1 MEIKQCIL
9 TNNDCYKEAKK
20 IKPVGI
26 VVHSTGA
33 NNPALKRYVQ
43 PDDGLLGVNQY
54 ANHWNRSGIEVCVHA
69 FIGKDKNGTVRCY
82 QTLPWDYA
90 CWGVGRGSKGSYN
103 YNPTGHIQFEIC
115 EDGLDDHAYF
125 NAAFG
130 TAEDLCAELCY
141 QFDLPVESV
150 VSHAEAA
157 KKGYAS
163 NHGDPDHWL
172 KKYSWTMDNFRAQ
185 VKSRLDAKKAAVS
198 ELYRVRLKWEDA
210 DSQIG
215 AYSVLENAKK
225 SCPVGYTVYDKSG
238 KAVYTNV
245 DAMAAIK
252 AENAQLKQ
260 KIATLE
266 AVNKAQAAAIEA
278 ALAALNKVK

>member
-1 MEIKQCIL
+1 MEIKKCIL
-9 TNNDCYKEAKK
+9 TNNDCYKEAQK

-33 NNPALKRYVQ
+33 NNPSLKRYVQ

-54 ANHWNRSGIEVCVHA
+54 GNHWNRGGIETCVHA

-115 EDGLDDHAYF
+115 EDDLTDHAYF

-130 TAEDLCAELCY
+130 LAEDLCAELCHKY
-141 QFDLPVESV
+141 GWSV
-150 VSHAEAA
+150 DVIVSHAEAA
-157 KKGYAS
+157 KKGYGS
-163 NHGDPDHWL
+163 NHADPDHWL
-172 KKYSWTMDNFRAQ
+172 KKYGWTMDNFRAQ
-185 VKSRLDAKKAAVS
+185 VKQRLDAKKAAATA
-198 ELYRVRLKWEDA
+198 EMYRIRLSWANAE
-210 DSQIG
+210 SQVG
-215 AYSVLENAKK
+215 AYSNLENAKK
-225 SCPVGYTVYDKSG
+225 ACPVGYTVYDKNG
-238 KAVYTNV
+238 KAVYTNADEV
-245 DAMAAIK
+245 AA
-252 AENAQLKQ
+252 LKQ

-266 AVNKAQAAAIEA
+266 AVNKAQAAAIDA
-278 ALAALNKVK
+278 ALATLNKVK

>member
-9 TNNDCYKEAKK
+9 TKNDCYKEAQT

-33 NNPALKRYVQ
+33 NNPMLKRYVQ

-54 ANHWNRSGIEVCVHA
+54 NNHWNQSDTEACVHA

-82 QTLPWDYA
+82 QTLPWNYA

-103 YNPTGHIQFEIC
+103 YEPFGHIQFEIC
-115 EDGLDDHAYF
+115 EDDLSDHAYF

-130 TAEDLCAELCY
+130 LAEDLCAELCQQY
-141 QFDLPVESV
+141 GWSV
-150 VSHAEAA
+150 DVIVSHAEAH
-157 KKGYAS
+157 KKGYGS

-172 KKYSWTMDNFRAQ
+172 KKYGWTMDNFRAE
-185 VKSRLDAKKAAVS
+185 VKKRLDAKKT
-198 ELYRVRLKWEDA
+198 EMYRIRQSWDNA
-210 DSQIG
+210 QSQVG
-215 AYSVLENAKK
+215 AYSSLENAKK
-225 SCPVGYTVYDKSG
+225 ACPVGYTVYDKNG
-238 KAVYTNV
+238 KAVYTNADETV
-245 DAMAAIK
+245 
-252 AENAQLKQ
+252 AELKQ
-260 KIATLE
+260 KIAALE
-266 AVNKAQAAAIEA
+266 VVNKAQAAAIDA

>member
-9 TNNDCYKEAKK
+9 TKNDCYKEAQT

-33 NNPALKRYVQ
+33 NNPMLKRYVQ

-54 ANHWNRSGIEVCVHA
+54 NNHWNQSGTEACVHA

-82 QTLPWDYA
+82 QTLPWNYA

-103 YNPTGHIQFEIC
+103 YEPFGHIQFEIC
-115 EDGLDDHAYF
+115 EDDLSDHAYF

-130 TAEDLCAELCY
+130 LAEDLCAELCQQY
-141 QFDLPVESV
+141 GWSV
-150 VSHAEAA
+150 DVIVSHAEAH
-157 KKGYAS
+157 KKGYGS

-172 KKYSWTMDNFRAQ
+172 KKYGWTMDNFRAE
-185 VKSRLDAKKAAVS
+185 VKKRLDAKKT
-198 ELYRVRLKWEDA
+198 EMYRIRQNWDNA
-210 DSQIG
+210 QSQVG
-215 AYSVLENAKK
+215 AYSSLENAKK
-225 SCPVGYTVYDKSG
+225 ACPVGYTVYDKNG
-238 KAVYTNV
+238 KAVYTNADETV
-245 DAMAAIK
+245 AT
-252 AENAQLKQ
+252 LKQ
-260 KIATLE
+260 KIAALE
-266 AVNKAQAAAIEA
+266 VVNKAQAAAIDA

>member
-9 TNNDCYKEAKK
+9 TKNDCYKEAQT

-33 NNPALKRYVQ
+33 NNPMLKRYVQ

-54 ANHWNRSGIEVCVHA
+54 NNHWNQSGTEACVHA

-82 QTLPWDYA
+82 QTLPWNYA

-103 YNPTGHIQFEIC
+103 YEPFGHIQFEIC
-115 EDGLDDHAYF
+115 EDDLSDHAYF

-130 TAEDLCAELCY
+130 LAEDLCAELCQQY
-141 QFDLPVESV
+141 GWSV
-150 VSHAEAA
+150 DVIVSHAEAH
-157 KKGYAS
+157 KKGYGS

-172 KKYSWTMDNFRAQ
+172 KKYGWTMDNFRAE
-185 VKSRLDAKKAAVS
+185 VKKRLDAKKT
-198 ELYRVRLKWEDA
+198 EMYRIRQSWDNA
-210 DSQIG
+210 QSQVG
-215 AYSVLENAKK
+215 AYSSLENAKK
-225 SCPVGYTVYDKSG
+225 ACPVGYTVYDKNG
-238 KAVYTNV
+238 KAVYTNADETV
-245 DAMAAIK
+245 AT
-252 AENAQLKQ
+252 LKQ
-260 KIATLE
+260 KIAALE
-266 AVNKAQAAAIEA
+266 VVNKAQAAAIDA